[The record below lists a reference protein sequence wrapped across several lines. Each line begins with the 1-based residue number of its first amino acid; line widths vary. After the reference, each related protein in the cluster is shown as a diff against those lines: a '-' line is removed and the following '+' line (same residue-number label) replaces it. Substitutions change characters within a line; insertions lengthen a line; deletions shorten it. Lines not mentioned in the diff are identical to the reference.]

1 MGSLDKYCRLCALC
15 VRQDHLLKVS
25 VLLFLQGEVCR
36 EQKLQK
42 IETLNYQLWDDQAG
56 PEEDQ
61 AETANCEKLRFDAKI
76 PHYKESSEVNLNVF
90 RNFLG
95 FGLSKEDRL
104 PKQVLIKPL
113 IALYEDDD
121 VDDHEDV
128 GDDQICARQL

>member
-25 VLLFLQGEVCR
+25 VLLFCQ
-36 EQKLQK
+36 
-42 IETLNYQLWDDQAG
+42 ETYVVNRSYKNLKKLNYQLWDDQAG

-76 PHYKESSEVNLNVF
+76 LHFKENFEANLNVF

-104 PKQVLIKPL
+104 PKQVLIK
-113 IALYEDDD
+113 
-121 VDDHEDV
+121 HH
-128 GDDQICARQL
+128 

>member
-15 VRQDHLLKVS
+15 VRQDHLLKVN

-36 EQKLQK
+36 KQKLQ
-42 IETLNYQLWDDQAG
+42 IFEILNYQLWDDQAG

-76 PHYKESSEVNLNVF
+76 PHFKENLEVNLNVF

-104 PKQVLIKPL
+104 PKQVMIKN
-113 IALYEDDD
+113 
-121 VDDHEDV
+121 H
-128 GDDQICARQL
+128 R